1 MYVICCKYGTF
12 AKLELLSPKDVCC
25 RRNFRRTSFVGRN
38 RCFLFFFCIDTHKQR
53 QPRVDLQSIRGC
65 CGQYNI
71 IVDQRFTAKGRK
83 QLMPGSKAGSIRG
96 NRRHRCVASPPRPMK
111 YTRNTPMV
119 KKCSGHD
126 RVTPLRQWC
135 RRDKGA
141 FMEKRRT
148 VENHRK
154 RRQQSQTIGRVGWA

>member
-1 MYVICCKYGTF
+1 MF
-12 AKLELLSPKDVCC
+12 LPRPAFSAWPSPSEPVWGERGSYPPLPRLTVVYLWCVPVRSVRYPQGHLRILHVADSVESV
-25 RRNFRRTSFVGRN
+25 FFV
-38 RCFLFFFCIDTHKQR
+38 LFCIDTHKQR

-119 KKCSGHD
+119 KKCYGHD
-126 RVTPLRQWC
+126 RVTPLRQ
-135 RRDKGA
+135 
-141 FMEKRRT
+141 
-148 VENHRK
+148 
-154 RRQQSQTIGRVGWA
+154 